1 MEKIFNNANFETKDN
16 IKIHYSTPKTYKE
29 GVMISE
35 AKYLEDGERFNL
47 AFETDVFVLHTG
59 IQKSPNNI
67 HYIDLEFNN
76 GNDALHEFIGE
87 LDELGMGTT
96 WNKSKKWFGT
106 QMDQDLI
113 DSFYKFPLR
122 TNKRGIPYLR
132 LKLDENNL
140 VVKNQYGA
148 KISLDTINSESKVKV
163 KIRYDGL
170 LFYKQLFTPVY
181 YVYEIKHYQQR
192 KRVGDGY
199 SFYTY
204 DNDLPE
210 MVLDEDEKGFETDA
224 EELFEFAN
232 KNEEVVRNLLGIN
245 EEQNAEEENE
255 EQNAE
260 EENEEVN
267 AEENEEENEEEQNEE
282 EQNAEEN
289 EEVNVEGDDEEK
301 NEEDDG
307 EDNEE
312 EENAEEDGEEEE
324 EGDEEEENEEG
335 DEEEE
340 NGEVEQNAEEGEEKG
355 GLDGNVED
363 VEENECEEEVDVEVE
378 EEMEEEKVVEEE
390 KRDDEIGEILSKNLT
405 KVLEADEQTLAIY
418 EDEPLEEQEKKLREM
433 LRRVEMAKT
442 QNSLTGVSETSSGSK
457 RGKSKRIL
465 RYSKTR
471 VVNQQM

>member
-47 AFETDVFVLHTG
+47 AFETDVFILHTG
-59 IQKSPNNI
+59 IQKSSNNI

-87 LDELGMGTT
+87 LDELGMGIT

-122 TNKRGIPYLR
+122 TNKKGIPYLR

-148 KISLDTINSESKVKV
+148 KIDLDTVSSESKIKV

-181 YVYEIKHYQQR
+181 YVYEIKYYQQR

-210 MVLDEDEKGFETDA
+210 MVLDEEEKGFETDA

-245 EEQNAEEENE
+245 EERKEEGNNEQDNEDDEVENAENNEEDVEEKEEEENTE
-255 EQNAE
+255 EHEELGE
-260 EENEEVN
+260 EED
-267 AEENEEENEEEQNEE
+267 AEENEEENEEEQVEE
-282 EQNAEEN
+282 GDAEEN
-289 EEVNVEGDDEEK
+289 EEELVEEEDAEE
-301 NEEDDG
+301 NEEQ
-307 EDNEE
+307 
-312 EENAEEDGEEEE
+312 ENAEEQEEE
-324 EGDEEEENEEG
+324 EGDIEG
-335 DEEEE
+335 
-340 NGEVEQNAEEGEEKG
+340 
-355 GLDGNVED
+355 
-363 VEENECEEEVDVEVE
+363 NECEEEVDVEVE
-378 EEMEEEKVVEEE
+378 EELEEEKVVEEDEEE
-390 KRDDEIGEILSKNLT
+390 KRDDDIGEILSKNLT

-442 QNSLTGVSETSSGSK
+442 QNSITGVSETSSGSK

-465 RYSKTR
+465 RYSKSR